1 MFQKLILYF
10 RETRL
15 EMNRVNW
22 PSRRNSF
29 RFTAV
34 VIAVSLGVAAL
45 LGAFDF
51 LFRAI
56 IGLVI

>member
-1 MFQKLILYF
+1 
-10 RETRL
+10 
-15 EMNRVNW
+15 MNRVNW